1 MFIKFDEKVFYTRFK
16 KQYVLS
22 PRSTVTLKTSGQ
34 DVALTDYR
42 TTQSL
47 YHPNSFMLFTT
58 QLKLTLYHL
67 TSTSNFFTFV
77 RGL

>member
-1 MFIKFDEKVFYTRFK
+1 MVIKFDEKVFVARFK
-16 KQYVLS
+16 KQNVLS

-34 DVALTDYR
+34 DDALTVYR
-42 TTQSL
+42 TNQSL
-47 YHPNSFMLFTT
+47 YHPNSLMLFTT

-67 TSTSNFFTFV
+67 TSNIFTFV